1 MKLNEYLIK
10 YKDEYDRNAY
20 EFIKNNFFSYVN
32 SNKDIDIIA
41 QVQQAIGAFQKRT
54 IDIKNFLNICM
65 QCMI

>member
-41 QVQQAIGAFQKRT
+41 QVQQAIGALPEENNRYQK
-54 IDIKNFLNICM
+54 FLNICM